1 MKKPDDPQ
9 SEKWL
14 RALFSAK
21 AVGRGGVVYRAVR
34 DVERYA
40 GRDAFTVEVR
50 KRGFT
55 LVQNGDQFVI
65 FCNRDAVRLIV
76 DRDRPRLSDRAFPT
90 FRRSSVANANSSTR
104 G

>member
-1 MKKPDDPQ
+1 MTLPPHLD
-9 SEKWL
+9 SALWL

-21 AVGRGGVVYRAVR
+21 AVGRGGVVHRAVR

-40 GRDAFTVEVR
+40 GREAFVAEIR

-55 LVQNGDQFVI
+55 LVENGEQFVI
-65 FCNRDAVRLIV
+65 FCNRDPVRLIV
-76 DRDRPRLSDRAFPT
+76 DRDKPRLSERAFPS
-90 FRRSSVANANSSTR
+90 FRASAIANENSSTR

>member
-1 MKKPDDPQ
+1 MTKPEYLE

-34 DVERYA
+34 DVERNA
-40 GRDAFTVEVR
+40 GRDALISEVR

-55 LVQNGDQFVI
+55 LVQNGEQFVI
-65 FCNRDAVRLIV
+65 FCNRDAVRLIA

-90 FRRSSVANANSSTR
+90 FRRSSVANANFSTR